1 MSSLVATCSSYVY
14 LFLRKNP
21 LFLFIAK
28 SLDGTSSLIYYK
40 NTTAIPIPKGKG
52 TLQPSKKNWLGGKL
66 SSSFV
71 SDIISI
77 SMFPFT
83 WWARKSNLFLI
94 ELIFRW
100 PTTILFKFLI
110 RRYFRYA
117 LVIWST
123 ISLSI
128 WDFSFKVE
136 EVEET
141 TVNICFFISFGKLII
156 VVSDK
161 I

>member
-52 TLQPSKKNWLGGKL
+52 TLQSSKKNWLGGKL

-71 SDIISI
+71 SDTISI
-77 SMFPFT
+77 SMSPFT
-83 WWARKSNLFLI
+83 WWARKSNLFLV

-100 PTTILFKFLI
+100 PTTIIFKFLI
-110 RRYFRYA
+110 QRDFRSE

-123 ISLSI
+123 ISLTIS
-128 WDFSFKVE
+128 DFSFKVE

-141 TVNICFFISFGKLII
+141 SISIFAFLL
-156 VVSDK
+156 VSVTQV
-161 I
+161 